1 MVDYSQVP
9 SNPIQSK
16 VVLPN
21 NFIRF
26 TTKNLLC
33 CGLDLMAKIIVQL
46 LLMTKFFVVVITFN
60 LFFFFFAQFTVWAN
74 FFLHCKEKLTDS
86 WHHHA
91 FNKMTKKYV
100 ITTSTSCIY
109 SLWLNNRWNYK
120 SVESFLVQYWKYV
133 TIFFRQIVS
142 KFFIT
147 IQFGLWV
154 NKATIS
160 AM

>member
-1 MVDYSQVP
+1 MILSRKFKQIVESAVLMVDYSQVP

-60 LFFFFFAQFTVWAN
+60 FFCRIYSLSKF

-91 FNKMTKKYV
+91 FKMTKKYV
-100 ITTSTSCIY
+100 ITTSSIY
-109 SLWLNNRWNYK
+109 SLWLNNRWNSK
-120 SVESFLVQYWKYV
+120 SVKSFLHWKYV
-133 TIFFRQIVS
+133 TFFPSNCFKQCR
-142 KFFIT
+142 
-147 IQFGLWV
+147 
-154 NKATIS
+154 
-160 AM
+160 

>member
-60 LFFFFFAQFTVWAN
+60 FFFCRIHCLSKFFFYIVKKNW
-74 FFLHCKEKLTDS
+74 LIHDIIMPS
-86 WHHHA
+86 
-91 FNKMTKKYV
+91 KMTKKYV
-100 ITTSTSCIY
+100 ITTSSIY
-109 SLWLNNRWNYK
+109 SLWLNYRWNCK
-120 SVESFLVQYWKYV
+120 SVESLLYWKYV
-133 TIFFRQIVS
+133 TFFPSNFQTVWINEKFTLTKNVS
-142 KFFIT
+142 WNWLT
-147 IQFGLWV
+147 V
-154 NKATIS
+154 
-160 AM
+160 